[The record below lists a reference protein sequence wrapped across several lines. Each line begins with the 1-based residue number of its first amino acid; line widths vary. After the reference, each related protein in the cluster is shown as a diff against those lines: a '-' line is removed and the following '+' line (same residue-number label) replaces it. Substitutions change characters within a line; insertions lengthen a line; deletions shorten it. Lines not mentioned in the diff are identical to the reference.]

1 MEDIITIVNIERA
14 LEISGWMNEAELR
27 WLAEQAALHTDI
39 VEIGCWMG
47 RSTRALAD
55 HAVGTVWAVDTW
67 MGSEEHQS
75 ALVDKHPDWLYQQF
89 CTNLQDRIASL
100 KVVPIRMESI
110 KAASLL
116 GKNTFDMVFIDASHD
131 FEAVS
136 ADIQAWKSLIRPG
149 GIICGH
155 DRGYPP
161 VAQAVETHVGEV
173 GGETDIWVKQ
183 L

>member
-1 MEDIITIVNIERA
+1 MNIERA
-14 LEISGWMNEAELR
+14 LAIDGWMEEKELV
-27 WLAEQAALHTDI
+27 WLAREAALHTDI

-55 HAVGTVWAVDTW
+55 HAAGTIWAVDTW
-67 MGSEEHQS
+67 NGSEEHQS

-89 CTNLQDRIASL
+89 CANLQDRIASL

-116 GKNTFDMVFIDASHD
+116 GKNSFDMVFIDASHD

-136 ADIQAWKSLIRPG
+136 ADIQAWKPLIRSG

-155 DRGYPP
+155 DRGYGP
-161 VAQAVETHVGEV
+161 VAQAVATYVGEV
-173 GGETDIWVKQ
+173 GGDTDIWVKQ